1 MNKRAIATAR
11 DADLRH
17 SEAAMQRAAQRARE
31 VAHQTGT
38 AVVISRGGVIQ
49 QVDFSPAPP
58 EHLQASS
65 KSVLSDGSKS

>member
-17 SEAAMQRAAQRARE
+17 SEAAMQRARE
-31 VAHQTGT
+31 VARQTGT
-38 AVVISRGGVIQ
+38 AIVISRGGVIQ
-49 QVDFSPAPP
+49 QVDFSPALP